1 MIVPD
6 VNLLLY
12 AYNPT
17 CAAHPKATRWWSDCL
32 SGTEPVGLPH
42 VVLFAFVRI
51 ATRREAFNPPLP
63 VVAAAGHIR
72 SWIAQPNVQIIQPG
86 DGHTDRVLD
95 LLQQAGVG
103 GNLVTDAQLAALAI
117 EHHAVL
123 HTADTDFL
131 RFPGVRWFNPITGM
145 GSDKLRRG
153 SRS

>member
-1 MIVPD
+1 
-6 VNLLLY
+6 
-12 AYNPT
+12 
-17 CAAHPKATRWWSDCL
+17 
-32 SGTEPVGLPH
+32 
-42 VVLFAFVRI
+42 
-51 ATRREAFNPPLP
+51 
-63 VVAAAGHIR
+63 
-72 SWIAQPNVQIIQPG
+72 VQIIQPG